1 MARKK
6 NLLIINDEKDIKY
19 LNSYKIKSFEVLT
32 FSPNL
37 YINLKKINIGFIV
50 LKPNFFFNL
59 KHHKLI
65 IIKLKKINEKL
76 KKDKSFDENE
86 KIYLRYLFQI
96 TLSSAF
102 LFGIVLVL
110 IVIGII

>member
-50 LKPNFFFNL
+50 LKPNFF
-59 KHHKLI
+59 LI
-65 IIKLKKINEKL
+65 
-76 KKDKSFDENE
+76 
-86 KIYLRYLFQI
+86 
-96 TLSSAF
+96 
-102 LFGIVLVL
+102 
-110 IVIGII
+110 